1 MLRTFWYFRKR
12 LIALKALI
20 TQHSSGLTEE
30 QELVD
35 KIPDKISDNI
45 L

>member
-1 MLRTFWYFRKR
+1 MPRTIWYFRKR

-20 TQHSSGLTEE
+20 TQDSIGLTEE

-35 KIPDKISDNI
+35 KIPDKT

>member
-1 MLRTFWYFRKR
+1 MPRTIWKR

-20 TQHSSGLTEE
+20 TQDSIGLTEE

-35 KIPDKISDNI
+35 KISDKIPDKI